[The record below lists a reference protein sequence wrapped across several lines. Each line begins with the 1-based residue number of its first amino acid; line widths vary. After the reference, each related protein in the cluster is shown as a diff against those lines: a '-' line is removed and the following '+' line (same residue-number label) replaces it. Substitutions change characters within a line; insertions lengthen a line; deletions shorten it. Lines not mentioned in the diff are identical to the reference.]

1 MTSRSLHTIFRHLH
15 IKYNAAYVICIH
27 DYLLASTFPLTC
39 LQKHLSSPCPVYG
52 LQYPSECTA
61 SSSSVLY
68 IQGSKKYSNK
78 PLIPTFMIFKLSVP
92 TTSVKIFSVLQ
103 MSSPY
108 EDYSN
113 VNIKGVSSFPP
124 VALKHSFRKTLFKVG
139 Q

>member
-1 MTSRSLHTIFRHLH
+1 MVL
-15 IKYNAAYVICIH
+15 KY
-27 DYLLASTFPLTC
+27 
-39 LQKHLSSPCPVYG
+39 LSD
-52 LQYPSECTA
+52 CTA
-61 SSSSVLY
+61 SSLNVLY
-68 IQGSKKYSNK
+68 IQVSKKYSNK
-78 PLIPTFMIFKLSVP
+78 PLIPTFMHFKLFVP
-92 TTSVKIFSVLQ
+92 TTSVKIFSILQ